1 MKQTG
6 ALQLLDSLGALP
18 PAERRRAG
26 ASSAAARV
34 GDAVAVGPGR
44 GGRPDPESVS
54 FDLPVSDGAAA
65 LELLDDLREVLLDGI
80 R

>member
-1 MKQTG
+1 
-6 ALQLLDSLGALP
+6 
-18 PAERRRAG
+18 
-26 ASSAAARV
+26 
-34 GDAVAVGPGR
+34 
-44 GGRPDPESVS
+44 VS